1 MHWSIYL
8 VLLCR
13 SSVAVLAL
21 ARRSSVA
28 FAKKAVPRG
37 FDERAVRK
45 TGCQHARMTRRKR
58 DTRALL
64 KLIEHSEERSPLF
77 WWMVEHH
84 DDMLATAHGKR
95 IRWAPV
101 CLKLAALGLVDTRG
115 LAPTERNARETW
127 LQARKAVAAAR
138 AAAKPP
144 RPKPPSRFPKDW
156 SPTVLREQEIPIP
169 AYLKPPGTGV
179 VSIPSPPEPALPAL
193 QEAEAGRPARGSKE
207 AVLAQMERADW
218 YLLGGTRKPS
228 SAT

>member
-1 MHWSIYL
+1 
-8 VLLCR
+8 
-13 SSVAVLAL
+13 
-21 ARRSSVA
+21 
-28 FAKKAVPRG
+28 
-37 FDERAVRK
+37 
-45 TGCQHARMTRRKR
+45 MTRRKR

-84 DDMLATAHGKR
+84 DDMLTTAHGKR

-156 SPTVLREQEIPIP
+156 SPTVLREQEIPVP
-169 AYLKPPGTGV
+169 AYLRPAGEVPAYLRPPSTLPADPPASRAVIALG
-179 VSIPSPPEPALPAL
+179 PEPSRPL
-193 QEAEAGRPARGSKE
+193 EAEASRPEPGSVE
-207 AVLAQMERADW
+207 FVMEQLRDGDW
-218 YLLGGTRKPS
+218 YLNPGVKRKRP
-228 SAT
+228 